1 MFSNGYDP
9 AEGYAGRQRDYQL
22 ELAQSLIGSVGM
34 EAAIDCARQNEWE
47 GVLARIM
54 GLCRGPR
61 RTTVSAKPSATE

>member
-1 MFSNGYDP
+1 MFSNDYDLSD
-9 AEGYAGRQRDYQL
+9 GHTGRQRDYQM

-54 GLCRGPR
+54 GLYRGRAQSLTPVK
-61 RTTVSAKPSATE
+61 TATAD